1 MLILDN
7 RQNSFTL
14 SFYFKKH
21 LISASSSVSLQF
33 KPLKLSI
40 LYCPG
45 FTAELYRIEVKLSK
59 ILNKMPRNRHSGIR
73 NVQESTKLSR
83 INPSYLEP
91 FLDTSPRSN
100 SVHLNTSNL
109 FSTNTLTTELV
120 IISTMDKTP
129 TFISAFEAFLT
140 QNPPQNDDPNN
151 SQGKHMLQ

>member
-14 SFYFKKH
+14 SFYFEKH

-33 KPLKLSI
+33 KPIKLSI

-45 FTAELYRIEVKLSK
+45 FTPELYRIEVKLSK
-59 ILNKMPRNRHSGIR
+59 IPNKMLRNRHSGIR
-73 NVQESTKLSR
+73 NVQESTK
-83 INPSYLEP
+83 

-100 SVHLNTSNL
+100 PIHLNTSNL

-120 IISTMDKTP
+120 IISTMDKIP